1 MAKFTVCI
9 NYRDMIEQVEHE
21 LVSSSKMVQLVRSI
35 NDTFVESY
43 EVHDSEG
50 EVLSESEV
58 WEIVDAETW
67 ADVQSCAWY
76 ISDLI

>member
-9 NYRDMIEQVEHE
+9 NYRDMIEQVVHE
-21 LVSSSKMVQLVRSI
+21 LVSTSKMVQLVRSF

-58 WEIVDAETW
+58 WEYVDAEVW
-67 ADVQSCAWY
+67 AVFDAPY
-76 ISDLI
+76 